1 MAKNPVTHQKG
12 SNRKVGKRILSRW
25 QLYLLLLLPVLWLII
40 FAYVPMSGLVLAF
53 KKYNAGLGVWGSP
66 WAGLDNF
73 SKFFNSFK
81 FPIVM
86 KNTLTISLYSLA
98 VSFPIPII
106 FALLLNAMLGQ
117 NIRR

>member
-53 KKYNAGLGVWGSP
+53 KK
-66 WAGLDNF
+66 
-73 SKFFNSFK
+73 
-81 FPIVM
+81 I
-86 KNTLTISLYSLA
+86 
-98 VSFPIPII
+98 
-106 FALLLNAMLGQ
+106 
-117 NIRR
+117 

>member
-53 KKYNAGLGVWGSP
+53 KKYNAGLGVWEAPGQDWIISV
-66 WAGLDNF
+66 NF
-73 SKFFNSFK
+73 LIPLN
-81 FPIVM
+81 FP
-86 KNTLTISLYSLA
+86 LS
-98 VSFPIPII
+98 
-106 FALLLNAMLGQ
+106 
-117 NIRR
+117 